1 MRIGNVDIHG
11 SSSHQV
17 TDCVHH
23 HSEQKKETG
32 GMKMSASAP
41 VSVQNI
47 VQETKETTTLW
58 SPVDWLK
65 SLLKRGRSLGLRLW
79 SNDIPGV
86 AEGKANQK
94 AEGLEA
100 TKQSGADTA
109 LQHPKTEEHRTQAEQ
124 MPPYFIMPEKKEQ
137 SHGMMQ
143 RILLKVQNV
152 SGHLTK
158 HLPFAQTGSFQTKQQ
173 NKEDLRRRSR
183 YRKEDTEIDCILT
196 DDSFLLD
203 SYNGKGEY
211 SKLSTD
217 NKKV

>member
-41 VSVQNI
+41 VSVHNA
-47 VQETKETTTLW
+47 VQETKESYAEW

-79 SNDIPGV
+79 GNDIPGV
-86 AEGKANQK
+86 TEGKANQK
-94 AEGLEA
+94 MDGLEA
-100 TKQSGADTA
+100 TKLGSDAVLRPQKD
-109 LQHPKTEEHRTQAEQ
+109 EEHRTQAEQ
-124 MPPYFIMPEKKEQ
+124 MPPYFIMPEKREQ
-137 SHGMMQ
+137 SNGMMQ
-143 RILLKVQNV
+143 KILLKVKNV

-158 HLPFAQTGSFQTKQQ
+158 HLPFAQTGSFQAKQQ

-217 NKKV
+217 NKKI

>member
-1 MRIGNVDIHG
+1 MRIGNVGIHG

-41 VSVQNI
+41 VSVQNA
-47 VQETKETTTLW
+47 VQETKESYAEW

-79 SNDIPGV
+79 GNDIPGV
-86 AEGKANQK
+86 TEGKGKQR

-100 TKQSGADTA
+100 AQLSGDAA
-109 LQHPKTEEHRTQAEQ
+109 LHRQKTEEHRTQAEQ
-124 MPPYFIMPEKKEQ
+124 MPPYFIMPERKEPNQ
-137 SHGMMQ
+137 GMIQKLM
-143 RILLKVQNV
+143 LKVHTV
-152 SGHLTK
+152 SGHLAK
-158 HLPFAQTGSFQTKQQ
+158 HLPFAHTGSFQAKQQ

-196 DDSFLLD
+196 DDSYLMD

>member
-1 MRIGNVDIHG
+1 MRIGNVGIHG

-47 VQETKETTTLW
+47 VQETKETTALW

-79 SNDIPGV
+79 GNDVTGV
-86 AEGKANQK
+86 TEGKGNQR

-100 TKQSGADTA
+100 TQLSGDAA
-109 LQHPKTEEHRTQAEQ
+109 LQRPKTEEHRITAEQ
-124 MPPYFIMPEKKEQ
+124 MPPYFIMPEKKEHNQ
-137 SHGMMQ
+137 GMIQ
-143 RILLKVQNV
+143 KILLKVQNV

-203 SYNGKGEY
+203 SYNRKGEY

-217 NKKV
+217 NKKN